1 MPLFYPDD
9 APAPQ
14 ELRTGEFI
22 LRPLRASHNPL
33 DYDAVMESKDQLR
46 LGSLH
51 GWPRDGFTTDENLAD
66 LRCHEQDFAERRGFT
81 YTILTPDETRC
92 LGCLYLYP
100 LDSMLRQY
108 SADAE
113 AIARVGDFEAH
124 AYFWVRSSSIPG
136 DLDRRVLTAVRTW
149 LRREFA
155 FSRIVFGVQSRQER
169 HVVILRDGGLRLVGA
184 YTAATGQHLLFEE

>member
-1 MPLFYPDD
+1 MPAFYPDD
-9 APAPQ
+9 ALVPQ
-14 ELRTGEFI
+14 ELHTGEFI
-22 LRPLRASHNPL
+22 LRPLRPVHNPL
-33 DYDAVMESKDQLR
+33 DYDAVMETKDQLR

-51 GWPRDGFTTDENLAD
+51 GWPRDGFTADENLAD
-66 LRCHEQDFAERRGFT
+66 LRRHEQDFAERNGFT

-100 LDSMLRQY
+100 LDSMLHQY

-136 DLDRRVLTAVRTW
+136 DLDRRVLAAVRPW
-149 LRREFA
+149 LRRDFA
-155 FSRIVFGVQSRQER
+155 FSRVVFGAQARQER
-169 HVVILRDGGLRLVGA
+169 LVAVLRDGGLRLVGT
-184 YTAATGQHLLFEE
+184 YTATTGQHLLFEE